1 MRSLLRVFFV
11 FWIGAAALVAVALV
25 LAALKTVA
33 LVVSASLYNALLP
46 IVPGGGTMAWL
57 IWGIVL
63 GVVILP
69 VFASCIVLVFGM
81 MRLLKG
87 RPFRARSRI
96 D

>member
-1 MRSLLRVFFV
+1 MPSN
-11 FWIGAAALVAVALV
+11 AALPAARPGMTPTERRATAS
-25 LAALKTVA
+25 LAAIYGLR
-33 LVVSASLYNALLP
+33 LL
-46 IVPGGGTMAWL
+46 GMF
-57 IWGIVL
+57 
-63 GVVILP
+63 VILP